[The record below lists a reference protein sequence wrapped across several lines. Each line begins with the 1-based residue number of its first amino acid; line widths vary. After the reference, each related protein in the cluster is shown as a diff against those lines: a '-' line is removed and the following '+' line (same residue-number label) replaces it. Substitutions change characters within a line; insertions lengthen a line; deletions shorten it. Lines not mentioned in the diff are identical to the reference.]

1 LNRWWLHSTA
11 STPKPQ
17 KLEPL
22 NAEKKKT
29 MPWIRLLLLLLTL
42 LLAGCLVKRLEN
54 AARLM
59 EHPEFPAAATAA
71 PNFTASALKTINSLE
86 EELEAGE

>member
-1 LNRWWLHSTA
+1 
-11 STPKPQ
+11 
-17 KLEPL
+17 
-22 NAEKKKT
+22 
-29 MPWIRLLLLLLTL
+29 MPWIKLLLILWTL

-59 EHPEFPAAATAA
+59 EHPEFPAAVKAA
-71 PNFTASALKTINSLE
+71 PRFTAETLKTINSLE